1 MDLSKVFT
9 IIASL
14 WFAFWI
20 WALAF
25 VLWHHDVAAWEPSE
39 WVILNATVSTFGM
52 AILLSIRSKGR
63 AE

>member
-9 IIASL
+9 VIASL

-20 WALAF
+20 WGLGYL
-25 VLWHHDVAAWEPSE
+25 LWHHDVAGGEAVGWIIS
-39 WVILNATVSTFGM
+39 NAMFSTFGM